1 MVKYKVFV
9 DGQEGTTGLEIHERL
24 AQRDDLELLLIDPEK
39 RKDPEAR
46 RVLLD
51 ESDVS
56 FLCLPDIAAKE
67 SAALVTSETTR
78 LIDASTAHR
87 VDPGWAYGLPEL
99 SQKHREAVATSKRVS
114 VPGCHATASVLALYP
129 LVEAGIIPH
138 DYPVSITSV
147 TGYSGGGKKLIAKY
161 RDFGHNLMSPRH
173 YALGLTHKHLP
184 EITARAGLSTPPVF
198 VPIVDNF
205 YRGLAVSI
213 PLVPRLLSKPMTAE
227 EIRAFL
233 SDHYTGQRFVR
244 VMPFDSDSN
253 LEDGFFNV
261 EACNLTNRA
270 DVFVFGNDERVLLM
284 VRLDNL
290 GKGASGAAVQCM
302 NVMLGIDETTGLS
315 V

>member
-1 MVKYKVFV
+1 MKYKIFV

-24 AQRDDLELLLIDPEK
+24 AKRDDLEILLIDPEK

-46 RVLLD
+46 RALLD

-56 FLCLPDIAAKE
+56 FLCLPDVASKE
-67 SAALVTSETTR
+67 SASLVTSETTR

-87 VDPGWAYGLPEL
+87 TDPAWTYGLPEL
-99 SQKHREAVATSKRVS
+99 SPKHREAVAGSRRVS

-129 LVEAGIIPH
+129 LVEAGIVPR

-147 TGYSGGGKKLIAKY
+147 TGYSGGGRKLIARY
-161 RDFGHNLMSPRH
+161 RDFGESLQSPRH

-184 EITARAGLSTPPVF
+184 EITAHAGLEFPPVF
-198 VPIVDNF
+198 VPIVDNY

-213 PLVPRLLSKPMTAE
+213 PLEPRLLPKRMTASDVRE
-227 EIRAFL
+227 FL
-233 SDHYTGQRFVR
+233 AEHYSGQRFVR
-244 VMPFDSDSN
+244 VMPFDLDAN
-253 LEDGFFNV
+253 LEEGFFNV

-270 DVFVFGNDERVLLM
+270 DVFVFGNDERILLM

-302 NVMLGIDETTGLS
+302 NIMLGLDEGAGLDG
-315 V
+315 